1 MNDEFKPSVD
11 PWELLIEH
19 NQRIQQLENQV
30 KLLLGNQGEI
40 LRAIAHLHEL
50 YDVNKRTVDKILDNQ
65 QSATALLADILNRS
79 TASSTGQH

>member
-30 KLLLGNQGEI
+30 KLLLGNQAEI

-50 YDVNKRTVDKILDNQ
+50 YDVNKRTVDKILDAQ
-65 QSATALLADILNRS
+65 QSATGLIADILNRS